1 MVSSL
6 MDVQY
11 HDNQFWMFTE
21 SPDHEGIAND
31 YDSQRIPEFN
41 GDFEVCSCLLNSLR
55 VQVELEC
62 RTKIQEIDRNL
73 FKSLSHHHR
82 YLLKSLYMY

>member
-11 HDNQFWMFTE
+11 HDDQFWMFTE

-31 YDSQRIPEFN
+31 YDTPRIPEFN
-41 GDFEVCSCLLNSLR
+41 DDFEVCS
-55 VQVELEC
+55 
-62 RTKIQEIDRNL
+62 
-73 FKSLSHHHR
+73 
-82 YLLKSLYMY
+82 